1 MENAKN
7 AAPIATLRP
16 DGKDC
21 VMGLNTAGRSN
32 IPCARRDN
40 APAMSRKVFL
50 YESRDMM
57 FKRIA
62 QKRFFF
68 YRAPIIYMTSILLLG
83 YFQL

>member
-1 MENAKN
+1 MESAKN
-7 AAPIATLRP
+7 VTPILIIPQARE
-16 DGKDC
+16 DGDMESPT
-21 VMGLNTAGRSN
+21 VGRSN
-32 IPCARRDN
+32 TPCARRDN
-40 APAMSRKVFL
+40 TPAVSRRVFL

-68 YRAPIIYMTSILLLG
+68 YRAPVIYKTSGLLLG